1 MPLWAPLVPQQ
12 RELAPLSATLWG
24 DEVHPVLVCGECAG
38 HEEMPFATLSALG
51 TGGRRA
57 GQAVQ
62 VPPCP
67 SPACSLQSGETHCQ
81 RQECPPD
88 ACANPTRRDNP
99 CCAKCRGERVL
110 LDSGSHQHTVHSCT
124 PSGTVTHLHTF
135 HAFISPHFPP
145 AAPDAPSEK
154 MHEATAEAWSR

>member
-62 VPPCP
+62 VPPMSQPC
-67 SPACSLQSGETHCQ
+67 LF
-81 RQECPPD
+81 
-88 ACANPTRRDNP
+88 PTVRRDP
-99 CCAKCRGERVL
+99 LPAPGVPARCLCQPHQEGQPVL
-110 LDSGSHQHTVHSCT
+110 CQV
-124 PSGTVTHLHTF
+124 
-135 HAFISPHFPP
+135 
-145 AAPDAPSEK
+145 
-154 MHEATAEAWSR
+154 SR